1 MRSSV
6 SKESRSRFPMSMFW
20 IVLSVLLITAGV
32 QMGILVGMAE
42 AVWPP
47 IIQAHVMVFYWIFA
61 AALLTLLIRSRMKAA
76 YDTPLQKISAATKKV
91 AHGDFSVRID
101 PIHQTGK
108 KEDYLDTMISDL
120 NAMIAELG
128 SIETLKTDFVS
139 NVSHEIR
146 TPLSVIQNYSSL
158 LKAEHI
164 SEEDRKE
171 YAGIISDASMRLNS
185 LITNILRLN
194 RLENQQI
201 SLKTESFDLG
211 GQLTQCLLG
220 FETVWEE
227 KEIEIEPDIE
237 DDVMIT
243 SDKELLSIVWNNLL
257 SNAFKFTEPGGTVS
271 ISLKTED
278 DCAVVSVR
286 DTGCGMP
293 AETLGH
299 IFDKFYQGDTSH
311 SMQGN
316 GLGLALVKRIIDIAG
331 GEIRAESVPGE
342 GSTFTVRLREVRKM
356 EQE

>member
-1 MRSSV
+1 
-6 SKESRSRFPMSMFW
+6 MSMFW

-201 SLKTESFDLG
+201 RLKTESFDLG

-331 GEIRAESVPGE
+331 GETRAESVPGE